1 MNSNTRP
8 IFIFLVAFV
17 AIFTL
22 NGALSMSD
30 TKDFFYITPAK
41 LTIRVVMAVLLT
53 IQVESVIR
61 RRKKDA

>member
-1 MNSNTRP
+1 MKSNIRP

-22 NGALSMSD
+22 NGALSMDD
-30 TKDFFYITPAK
+30 THDFFYITPVK
-41 LTIRVVMAVLLT
+41 LAIHVVVAVMLT

-61 RRKKDA
+61 RTKKDA